1 MSSKNLRGRVFQSLE
16 KGILYLAIVSIA
28 LSMLLV
34 CWEVFTRYALGVSTD
49 WIAEA
54 SKYLVVCVAM
64 LLAAPMTQTEEHIAF
79 TFIATRLGGRA
90 QQIARLVTILAGL
103 WVSIFVFVYSLKMT
117 LMLKEWG
124 QTTESETFKMWWIYF
139 FMVVSM
145 LLIAIYYFEML
156 IRWFGSGSEKEQKE
170 A

>member
-1 MSSKNLRGRVFQSLE
+1 MTSHHLWDRVFKPLE
-16 KGILYLAIVSIA
+16 KVILYLAIVSIA

-34 CWEVFTRYALGVSTD
+34 CWEVFTRYVLGVSTD

-64 LLAAPMTQTEEHIAF
+64 LLAAPMTRTDEHIAF
-79 TFIATRLGGRA
+79 TFIATRLGVRG

-103 WVSIFVFVYSLKMT
+103 WVSIFVFIYSLKIT

-139 FMVVSM
+139 FMILAM
-145 LLIAIYYFEML
+145 FLIAIYYLEML
-156 IRWFGSGSEKEQKE
+156 VQWFGSGSKKEQKE